1 LHKRKPDPIFDTLS
15 ETHAVGRSKARLF
28 RSLGFNENNVSLLK
42 QGLIAIAHSEDVK
55 EVISS
60 PYGVKYIIEGL
71 LQTPVG
77 DSIRIRTIW
86 IIEKGQER
94 PRFVTAYPV

>member
-1 LHKRKPDPIFDTLS
+1 MMKLPNSEKAYIPPIKLTAFFLS

-28 RSLGFNENNVSLLK
+28 RSLDFNENNVSLLR
-42 QGLIAIAHSEDVK
+42 
-55 EVISS
+55 
-60 PYGVKYIIEGL
+60 
-71 LQTPVG
+71 